1 MKSFVFFSILFLQIS
16 VLAYIPRTSMI
27 ISRMAE
33 NTGSGIYQIEQE
45 VQFPNG
51 SDTVTVKET
60 WLIENE
66 NSMRLSAV
74 GGKDLKDLFSFQA
87 TYTGGNRQQNG
98 QSKRVG
104 EDFIEKYFHI
114 RSADAYAQALIS
126 LKLVPSNV
134 MAKKPVRGIKEVD
147 YQPESFIQLGRVGGV
162 IAYAITP
169 VADSAALKPG
179 FWIEQ
184 DQFLIRKFRLP
195 SMVEVS
201 ADRYS
206 PYARG
211 LSFPGTRTVKWDNNQ
226 VTIQTLSVKGVG
238 KEAIVNFNK
247 NLPNKSNLGQ
257 VSASAVI
264 EDFYKRLR

>member
-1 MKSFVFFSILFLQIS
+1 MKLIILFSLLILQTS
-16 VLAYIPRTSMI
+16 AFAYIPKTSMI
-27 ISRMAE
+27 LSRMAE

-51 SDTVTVKET
+51 SETVTVKET

-66 NSMRLSAV
+66 NNMRMIAT

-87 TYTGGNRQQNG
+87 NYVSGNRQQNG

-114 RSADAYAQALIS
+114 RTADAFAHTFMA
-126 LKLVPSNV
+126 LKLVPGNV
-134 MAKKPVRGIKEVD
+134 MAKKPVRSLKEAD
-147 YQPESFIQLGRVGGV
+147 YQAENFIHLGRVGGV
-162 IAYAITP
+162 VAYAIGP
-169 VADSAALKPG
+169 IADSAALKPG

-211 LSFPGTRTVKWDNNQ
+211 LSFPGTRIVKWDNNQ

-238 KEAIVNFNK
+238 KDTFANFGK
-247 NLPNKSNLGQ
+247 NASNKSSLGQ
-257 VSASAVI
+257 IPASAVI

>member
-1 MKSFVFFSILFLQIS
+1 MKLITLFSIFLFQFS
-16 VLAYIPRTSMI
+16 ASAYIPKTSMI
-27 ISRMAE
+27 LSRMAE

-66 NSMRLSAV
+66 NNMRLV
-74 GGKDLKDLFSFQA
+74 VTGGKDLKDLFSFQA
-87 TYTGGNRQQNG
+87 SYVAGNRQQNG

-114 RSADAYAQALIS
+114 RTADAFAQTFNN

-134 MAKKPVRGIKEVD
+134 MAKKPVRSLKEAD
-147 YQPESFIQLGRVGGV
+147 YQAESFIHLSRVGGV
-162 IAYAITP
+162 VAYAIGPTS
-169 VADSAALKPG
+169 DSTEAKPG

-195 SMVEVS
+195 SMIEVS

-211 LSFPGTRTVKWDNNQ
+211 LSFPGTRNVKWDNNQ

-238 KEAIVNFNK
+238 KDSFTNFGK
-247 NLPNKSNLGQ
+247 NVSSKSNLGQ
-257 VSASAVI
+257 IPAAAMI